1 MKILVL
7 NASATGVTND
17 LFARAKVDYEKQYGP
32 ADFTEIKMSQ
42 FNESLTSENM
52 GTTFYAEGTKYIDL
66 MQQFDEVILIAGM
79 ENYAM
84 PAVVKNFLDKI
95 TLAKVTFAYNA
106 QGVYSPMQGKWRPN
120 FFLFV
125 SSGTD
130 KAYFKH
136 ETPKRFVESV
146 TDVLEFNGF
155 EKSQLMYVWADG
167 TNMPNVVSMTP
178 EQRYEHFK
186 NKLLNPIVLK

>member
-42 FNESLTSENM
+42 FSESLTSENM
-52 GTTFYAEGTKYIDL
+52 GTTFYVEGTKYIDL

-106 QGVYSPMQGKWRPN
+106 QGVYSPMQGK
-120 FFLFV
+120 
-125 SSGTD
+125 
-130 KAYFKH
+130 
-136 ETPKRFVESV
+136 
-146 TDVLEFNGF
+146 
-155 EKSQLMYVWADG
+155 
-167 TNMPNVVSMTP
+167 
-178 EQRYEHFK
+178 
-186 NKLLNPIVLK
+186 